1 MGQYDQIVAGMIG
14 EINGLGSNMALVSG
28 GTHGGDGDDASDLA
42 LIAGL
47 LGEEGGGD
55 DDAGVADL
63 VQLAGALGAGGGNA
77 SGGISKTALAQI
89 IQQKIAAG
97 SALVQQKGP
106 TKARRWHIGFDSE
119 TDVLAG
125 ATRKITN
132 DPQIIF
138 KGQRLTV
145 PSDFAGSFLIQDIVV
160 GKTSQLAATGA
171 VPARMYQETAFGNE
185 FDLDTA
191 QISQKI
197 TLIVENTSLAPTRFT
212 AGMLGIAIE

>member
-1 MGQYDQIVAGMIG
+1 MGQYDNIVAGMLG
-14 EINGLGSNMALVSG
+14 EMGMPGGGGNVSLVSG
-28 GTHGGDGDDASDLA
+28 EHDDDLQ

-47 LGEEGGGD
+47 LGEED
-55 DDAGVADL
+55 EDDAGVANL
-63 VQLAGALGAGGGNA
+63 VQLAGALGAGGGTA
-77 SGGISKTALAQI
+77 SGGLSKEALQQI
-89 IQQKIAAG
+89 IATKFAAG
-97 SALVQQKGP
+97 SALIQQKGP

-119 TDVLAG
+119 TDVLPG
-125 ATRKITN
+125 ATRKIVN

-138 KGQRLTV
+138 KGQRLVV

-171 VPARMYQETAFGNE
+171 VPARMYQETAFGTE